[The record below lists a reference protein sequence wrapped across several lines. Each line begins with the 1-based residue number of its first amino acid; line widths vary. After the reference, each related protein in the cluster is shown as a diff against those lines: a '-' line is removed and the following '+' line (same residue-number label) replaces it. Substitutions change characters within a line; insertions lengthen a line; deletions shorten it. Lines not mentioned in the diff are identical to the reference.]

1 MDFCLYWTIK
11 GGDLLSKNELKLKRL
26 EGITGSEIFKEILEV
41 FSGDRIYFPGRG
53 DFSSIAERNE
63 AIWKDFCQNM
73 SIPDLASNI
82 AFPLI
87 PFTE

>member
-1 MDFCLYWTIK
+1 M
-11 GGDLLSKNELKLKRL
+11 SKNELKLKRL

-53 DFSSIAERNE
+53 GFSSIGERNE
-63 AIWKDFCQNM
+63 AI
-73 SIPDLASNI
+73 S
-82 AFPLI
+82 LI

>member
-1 MDFCLYWTIK
+1 M
-11 GGDLLSKNELKLKRL
+11 SKNELKLKRL

-73 SIPDLASNI
+73 SITDLDSKYRLYVDSI
-82 AFPLI
+82 YRI
-87 PFTE
+87 IDCRV